1 MQALLSQY
9 NMLYV
14 TVGFFSILVMTYWA
28 FKCVRWVIR
37 VVKRIGQAVQTLFA
51 QG

>member
-14 TVGFFSILVMTYWA
+14 SVGFFSILVISYWA
-28 FKCVRWVIR
+28 FKCVRWFIR
-37 VVKRIGQAVQTLFA
+37 VIKRIGQAVQTFFA
-51 QG
+51 KG